1 MRFSERLSEQ
11 KIKNSKGPHFTL
23 VTCNSHDLTDKPEAD
38 GTLIFFFLLYAIST
52 FRLFIN
58 ENSCSR
64 NANALYVFFFH
75 YGPQVKKFEPAPI
88 IRPIFFV
95 LLVTVLTGFHCTC
108 FSSFSGS
115 EI

>member
-1 MRFSERLSEQ
+1 MRFSEGLSEQ

-38 GTLIFFFLLYAIST
+38 GTLFFFFFLLYAIST

-64 NANALYVFFFH
+64 NANALYV
-75 YGPQVKKFEPAPI
+75 V
-88 IRPIFFV
+88 FV
-95 LLVTVLTGFHCTC
+95 ITALK
-108 FSSFSGS
+108 
-115 EI
+115 